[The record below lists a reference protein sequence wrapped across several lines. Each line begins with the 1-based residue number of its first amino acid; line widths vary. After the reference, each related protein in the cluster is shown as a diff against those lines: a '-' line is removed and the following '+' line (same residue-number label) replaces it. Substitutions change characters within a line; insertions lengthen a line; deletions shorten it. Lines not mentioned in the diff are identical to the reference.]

1 MKKTRKGNYKTA
13 KNRIIFII
21 LTNIKIWENQA
32 LASVRVGAS
41 TLTLTLTQINPCLP
55 TCYYGLVRV

>member
-1 MKKTRKGNYKTA
+1 MKKTWKGNYKIA

-21 LTNIKIWENQA
+21 YDKYQDKGKQA

-41 TLTLTLTQINPCLP
+41 TLTQINPCFP